1 MFHAKRGLKTILL
14 LAVIVICSMSRG
26 NAGADK
32 IQDMIDRKIGE
43 VNRKPIEPKKIERP
57 QNSGPMSRDQS
68 DEITDD
74 NYYESPSKRTSP
86 KKINKVIAIGE
97 SSVRFPSGVKI
108 DYVIR
113 FLTQSPKEKST
124 VTIHYEG
131 YFAKPDERGEIEPY
145 ELFVSTKERGK
156 VKPSSFIVTDGIKCW
171 QQALLHM
178 NLGSKARVRCPADTA
193 YGATPPPGIP
203 KNQDLVFDIELLKIN

>member
-1 MFHAKRGLKTILL
+1 MQRHIKNLL
-14 LAVIVICSMSRG
+14 IAGIAICSMSWG
-26 NAGADK
+26 NASADK
-32 IQDMIDRKIGE
+32 IREWVDRKIGE
-43 VNRKPIEPKKIERP
+43 VDRKPIEYKKIERP
-57 QNSGPMSRDQS
+57 ESSRSIPGEPS
-68 DEITDD
+68 DDIEDE
-74 NYYESPSKRTSP
+74 NHNESPSKRSSP
-86 KKINKVIAIGE
+86 KKFNQAIGIGE
-97 SSVRFPSGVKI
+97 TSVRFPSGVKV
-108 DYVIR
+108 DYAVR

-156 VKPSSFIVTDGIKCW
+156 VKPSTFLITDGIKCW

-193 YGATPPPGIP
+193 YGGNPPPGIP
-203 KNQDLVFDIELLKIN
+203 INQDLVFDMELLSIK